1 MDEKPILTPATAD
14 DISDAIAF
22 ALLFNGRKRNHGADE
37 IMARITAQKLVAH
50 LELCG
55 FVLMKKPAAKAPTTH
70 SNSPR

>member
-1 MDEKPILTPATAD
+1 MNEKPILTPATAD

-55 FVLMKKPAAKAPTTH
+55 FVLMKKPTAKAPTTH
-70 SNSPR
+70 SNPPR